1 MEKSKAPVKKA
12 SEPEKKHKKRG
23 RKPKNKTIIN
33 TFANFDI
40 NPQDDNLII
49 SLKKPKEGKS
59 ADSIFPG
66 FEDNTYAEV
75 SGISADSD
83 KCCWNCTYPISSE
96 VSYPLKH
103 IDGIFYIYGSF
114 CSFGC
119 AGRYIFDTYHSR
131 DLWDKYNLLNYYF
144 NETMDTLNQ
153 KVQVAPERLS
163 LTKFGGTMSIEDYHG
178 ASSIGGYITIPPVFP
193 VNHSFHAI
201 EYKSRVPEGTSDLKL
216 YRNKATKKKNILA
229 TMDIAENKCT

>member
-1 MEKSKAPVKKA
+1 MEGSQEANKPS
-12 SEPEKKHKKRG
+12 KKHKKRG

-40 NPQDDNLII
+40 NPQNDNLII
-49 SLKKPKEGKS
+49 SLKKPKEGKG
-59 ADSIFPG
+59 ADSVFPA
-66 FEDNTYAEV
+66 FESNTYAEV
-75 SGISADSD
+75 TDMYSVPN
-83 KCCWNCTYPISSE
+83 KCCWNCTYPIASE

-103 IDGIFYIYGSF
+103 ADGIFYIYGSF

-131 DLWDKYNLLNYYF
+131 ELWDKYNLLNYYF

-163 LTKFGGTMSIEDYHG
+163 LMKFGGTMSIEDYRG
-178 ASSIGGYITIPPVFP
+178 TASIGGYVTIPPVFP
-193 VNHSFHAI
+193 VNHIFHTN
-201 EYKSRVPEGTSDLKL
+201 EYKSSVPEGTSDLKL
-216 YRNKATKKKNILA
+216 YRNKAMKKKNILA
-229 TMDIAENKCT
+229 TMDIKG